1 MKIGTKVEMY
11 DKSNFVNFVGI
22 GTVID
27 YDILD
32 VNGDPLDI
40 DMIKL
45 NNGSVVWSTDYDIIP
60 L

>member
-1 MKIGTKVEMY
+1 MTLKIGTKVKVY
-11 DKSNFVNFVGI
+11 HKSNLVGI

-40 DMIKL
+40 DIIKL

>member
-1 MKIGTKVEMY
+1 MKIGTKVEVY

-45 NNGSVVWSTDYDIIP
+45 NSGSVVWSTDYDIIP

>member
-1 MKIGTKVEMY
+1 MKIGTKVEVY
-11 DKSNFVNFVGI
+11 DKSNFVDV

-27 YDILD
+27 YDIID
-32 VNGDPLDI
+32 VNGDPLDV